1 MQRQMYNSACT
12 LCVCVCVRAMF
23 DVLGVAMDLKLK
35 QKKKTPLVLGWVL
48 SHMQQSPFR
57 LSGGSYN
64 LMPMVLKGTI
74 F

>member
-1 MQRQMYNSACT
+1 
-12 LCVCVCVRAMF
+12 MF

-48 SHMQQSPFR
+48 SHMQQSTFR